1 MFDIE
6 KLLGEFYPEN
16 TLEIERLISNLH
28 RAKGSSDYLRAAE
41 LIKAYVGTGNII
53 SYPMDTVYET
63 WKEPI
68 GFNIIKGHL
77 KIVSP
82 VEKYILKDATLEP
95 IKVIFS
101 QEIQWA

>member
-1 MFDIE
+1 MFSVE
-6 KLLGEFYPEN
+6 KLLSEFYPEN
-16 TLEIERLISNLH
+16 ALEIERLISNYH

-41 LIKAYVGTGNII
+41 LIKAYVGLGDII
-53 SYPMDTVYET
+53 FYPMGTIYET

-82 VEKYILKDATLEP
+82 IEKYILKMRNLNL
-95 IKVIFS
+95 
-101 QEIQWA
+101 